1 MSEHLKSIWSVISQP
16 LFKIGENDISIASV
30 FTAGLILFIAFRLSK
45 LAEKFIGKFLEARGI
60 DQGVRG
66 SIEGFTRYLIII
78 LGFFVTLDT
87 LGISLTSLAALGA
100 VLMVGIGFGL
110 QNITQ
115 NFISGIILL
124 LERPIKKGDVVQVG
138 SVTGRVLEI
147 RARST
152 LIQTRDDIAIIVP
165 NSEFISQQVVN
176 ESFSGRTRR
185 LHVSVGVAYGSD
197 VSKVQKLLLKVAS
210 ETPGVLTTPEPS
222 VVFSDF
228 GASSLDFDLRIW
240 SKELWT
246 SDLIRSAVRF
256 KIDEEFRLHN
266 IEIPFPQRDL
276 HIRSGLDRDTKDPLP
291 VESES
296 Y

>member
-1 MSEHLKSIWSVISQP
+1 M
-16 LFKIGENDISIASV
+16 
-30 FTAGLILFIAFRLSK
+30 
-45 LAEKFIGKFLEARGI
+45 
-60 DQGVRG
+60 
-66 SIEGFTRYLIII
+66 
-78 LGFFVTLDT
+78 
-87 LGISLTSLAALGA
+87 
-100 VLMVGIGFGL
+100 
-110 QNITQ
+110 
-115 NFISGIILL
+115 
-124 LERPIKKGDVVQVG
+124 
-138 SVTGRVLEI
+138 
-147 RARST
+147 
-152 LIQTRDDIAIIVP
+152 
-165 NSEFISQQVVN
+165 
-176 ESFSGRTRR
+176 
-185 LHVSVGVAYGSD
+185 
-197 VSKVQKLLLKVAS
+197 QKLLLKVAS

-240 SKELWT
+240 AKELWT